1 MGWATIIKPKS
12 NVLDLDL
19 KEVWSY
25 RDLLS
30 LFIKRDI
37 VTQYKQTILG
47 PFWNIIQPAIT
58 VFMYMVIFGGIA
70 GIPTE
75 GIPQP
80 LFYLSGV
87 CMWQFFSDCLY
98 KTSNTFCT
106 NVGLYSKVYFPRL
119 ISPLSTV
126 LSTFFRFCIQ
136 FFLFVAVYLC
146 YLFFGTHLYP
156 NWYIFLSPLLVL
168 MLAGISLGI
177 GILVSSLTI
186 KYRDMQFLF
195 TFVVQLWMYAT
206 PIVYPLAEVHGQ
218 FLGININTL
227 ICLNPITPIIKTF
240 RYGFFDVGDFMGWG
254 WLIYSFLFSAII
266 LFIGIIVFNR
276 REKNFMDN
284 V

>member
-106 NVGLYSKVYFPRL
+106 NVGLYSKVYFPRI

-136 FFLFVAVYLC
+136 FFLFVYM
-146 YLFFGTHLYP
+146 
-156 NWYIFLSPLLVL
+156 VL
-168 MLAGISLGI
+168 
-177 GILVSSLTI
+177 
-186 KYRDMQFLF
+186 
-195 TFVVQLWMYAT
+195 
-206 PIVYPLAEVHGQ
+206 
-218 FLGININTL
+218 
-227 ICLNPITPIIKTF
+227 
-240 RYGFFDVGDFMGWG
+240 
-254 WLIYSFLFSAII
+254 
-266 LFIGIIVFNR
+266 
-276 REKNFMDN
+276 
-284 V
+284 

>member
-80 LFYLSGV
+80 LFY
-87 CMWQFFSDCLY
+87 
-98 KTSNTFCT
+98 
-106 NVGLYSKVYFPRL
+106 
-119 ISPLSTV
+119 
-126 LSTFFRFCIQ
+126 
-136 FFLFVAVYLC
+136 
-146 YLFFGTHLYP
+146 
-156 NWYIFLSPLLVL
+156 
-168 MLAGISLGI
+168 
-177 GILVSSLTI
+177 
-186 KYRDMQFLF
+186 
-195 TFVVQLWMYAT
+195 
-206 PIVYPLAEVHGQ
+206 
-218 FLGININTL
+218 NTL
-227 ICLNPITPIIKTF
+227 GVFLIKLKSTSL
-240 RYGFFDVGDFMGWG
+240 Y
-254 WLIYSFLFSAII
+254 
-266 LFIGIIVFNR
+266 
-276 REKNFMDN
+276 
-284 V
+284 